1 MITKDTLIIDALKM
15 GDTQQLAEILMESGM
30 GCLHCALAHGETIE
44 EEGIELVE
52 EGWHHL
58 VMVSFAL
65 PEGEVS
71 VEMKSTSGKTVLMPQ
86 LKTMTFFSSAVLSV
100 AEEADE

>member
-44 EEGIELVE
+44 EACKVHGIDADELIKK
-52 EGWHHL
+52 
-58 VMVSFAL
+58 MN
-65 PEGEVS
+65 
-71 VEMKSTSGKTVLMPQ
+71 
-86 LKTMTFFSSAVLSV
+86 AVL
-100 AEEADE
+100 